1 VGTVVQAYNGYADV
15 ARALLTAAVL
25 ALVLGLHPRAEAAAS
40 PNAVARENALPGTS
54 SWLRP
59 LDGDVQIYGSEI
71 SAAPGDLL
79 EFHVST
85 PFRYRIL
92 VYRIGWYEGAGAR
105 LVACTPSCSGDEQ
118 GSVQLGA
125 DGPTAQ
131 PLHAHWPVTDV
142 LPAGL
147 DWTSGYYLV
156 EAEATTG
163 SGAGHVGT
171 TWVIIRQAEDVLPS
185 QILVQVPVNTWEAYN
200 SWGGNG
206 LYTVPRASRVSF
218 GRPFDA
224 EAVSPLWWEIQLV
237 RFLER
242 EGYDVSYQ
250 TDLDT
255 NNDVSTLVQH
265 RLVIV
270 AGHDE
275 YWTLAMRDG
284 FDSALA
290 AGTNLAFTGSNDAY
304 WNIRYEDEGQT
315 IVTYKSLYDPNPDPA
330 QKTAMFR
337 ELGRPE
343 CLLEGV
349 QHADIRI
356 LDNPLDYTVTA
367 AGATDPWLAG
377 TGLAAGDRIAGV
389 VGREHDALAPYPGC
403 AHPGQ
408 TVLFHYDG
416 AGDLPADAVKYTAPS
431 GARVF
436 ASGAQEF
443 SWALDGW
450 RSDGTLAPPVPVGS
464 DRSAPADPRVQ
475 QFMRNALD
483 DLTRPAAPVQVLR
496 HRIGDVIHVWTGR
509 PADVR
514 VTARLIYR
522 QHNADAPVLVC
533 ANRGPCLVPRATE
546 PGTYRFIAE
555 FVDAW
560 GRASAP
566 AYSSPWATP

>member
-1 VGTVVQAYNGYADV
+1 V

-25 ALVLGLHPRAEAAAS
+25 ALFFGMHAHAGAAPL
-40 PNAVARENALPGTS
+40 PNAVVRENTLPGTS
-54 SWLRP
+54 SWQRQ
-59 LDGDVQIYGSEI
+59 LDGDVLIYGSEI

-92 VYRIGWYEGAGAR
+92 VYRLGWYGGAGAR
-105 LVACTPSCSGDEQ
+105 QVACLPSCSGDEQ
-118 GSVQLGA
+118 GRVQPGA
-125 DGPTAQ
+125 DPPTAQ
-131 PLHAHWPVTDV
+131 PLRANWPVTDV
-142 LPAGL
+142 LSTGL
-147 DWTSGYYLV
+147 NWTSGYYLV
-156 EAEATTG
+156 EAEATSG

-171 TWVIIRQAEDVLPS
+171 TYVIVRQSGDALPS
-185 QILVQVPVNTWEAYN
+185 QVLVQVPVNTWEAYN
-200 SWGGNG
+200 SWGGNS
-206 LYTVPRASRVSF
+206 LYTVPRAYRVSF
-218 GRPFDA
+218 DRPFDA
-224 EAVSPLWWEIQLV
+224 AAASPLWWEIQLV

-255 NNDVSTLVQH
+255 NFDPSTLVQH

-284 FDSALA
+284 FDNALA

-304 WNIRYEDEGQT
+304 WNVRYEDGGRT
-315 IVTYKSLYDPNPDPA
+315 ILTYKSMYDPNPDPT

-337 ELGRPE
+337 EIGRPE

-356 LDNPLDYTVTA
+356 LDHPLDYTVTA
-367 AGATDPWLAG
+367 AGASDPWLAG
-377 TGLAAGDRIAGV
+377 TGLGAGDRIAGI
-389 VGREHDALAPYPGC
+389 VGREHDSLAPYPGC
-403 AHPGQ
+403 SHPGQ
-408 TVLFHYDG
+408 TVLFHYEG
-416 AGDLPADAVKYTAPS
+416 PGDLPADAVKYTAAS

-436 ASGAQEF
+436 AAGAQEF

-450 RSDGTLAPPVPVGS
+450 RSNDTIAPAAPVSS
-464 DRSAPADPRVQ
+464 DRGAPADPRVQ

-483 DLTRPAAPVQVLR
+483 DLTRPAAPLQVVR
-496 HRIGDVIHVWTGR
+496 HRVGDLIHVATGR

-514 VTARLIYR
+514 VTGRLIYR
-522 QHNADAPVLVC
+522 QRDGGPPVLVC
-533 ANRGPCLVPRATE
+533 SNRGPCLVPRVTE
-546 PGTYRFIAE
+546 PGTYRFSAE

-566 AYSSPWATP
+566 TYSSLWTTR

>member
-1 VGTVVQAYNGYADV
+1 M
-15 ARALLTAAVL
+15 ARALLIAAVL
-25 ALVLGLHPRAEAAAS
+25 ALLLGMHAHAGAAPS
-40 PNAVARENALPGTS
+40 PNAVARENALPGTT
-54 SWLRP
+54 SWQRHV
-59 LDGDVQIYGSEI
+59 DGDILIYGSEI

-92 VYRIGWYEGAGAR
+92 VYRLGWYGGAGAR
-105 LVACTPSCSGDEQ
+105 EIACIPSCAGDEQ
-118 GSVQLGA
+118 GRVQPGA
-125 DGPTAQ
+125 DPPTAQ
-131 PLHAHWPVTDV
+131 PLRANWPITDV
-142 LPAGL
+142 LSAGL

-171 TWVIIRQAEDVLPS
+171 TYVIVRQSGDATPS
-185 QILVQVPVNTWEAYN
+185 QVLVQVPVNTWEAYN
-200 SWGGNG
+200 SWGGNS
-206 LYTVPRASRVSF
+206 LYTVPRAYRVSF
-218 GRPFDA
+218 DRPFDA
-224 EAVSPLWWEIQLV
+224 AAASPLWWEIQLV

-255 NNDVSTLVQH
+255 NADPETLVRH

-284 FDSALA
+284 FENALG

-304 WNIRYEDEGQT
+304 WNIRYEDGGRT
-315 IVTYKSLYDPNPDPA
+315 VMTYKSMYDPNPDPT

-337 ELGRPE
+337 EIGRPE
-343 CLLEGV
+343 CLLEGI

-356 LDNPLDYTVTA
+356 LGHPLDYTVTA

-377 TGLAAGDRIAGV
+377 TGLHAGDRIAGV
-389 VGREHDALAPYPGC
+389 VGREHDSLAPYPGC

-408 TVLFHYDG
+408 VVLFHYEEAD
-416 AGDLPADAVKYTAPS
+416 DLPADAVKYTAPS

-436 ASGAQEF
+436 AAGAQEF

-450 RSDGTLAPPVPVGS
+450 RSDDTIAPAAPVSS
-464 DRSAPADPRVQ
+464 DRGAPADPRVQ

-483 DLTRPAAPVQVLR
+483 DLTRPAAPAQVIR
-496 HRIGDVIHVWTGR
+496 HRVGNSVHVSTGR
-509 PADVR
+509 PADAR
-514 VTARLIYR
+514 VTGRLIFR
-522 QHNADAPVLVC
+522 QRDGETPVLVC
-533 ANRGPCLVPRATE
+533 SKGPCDVPVVTE

-560 GRASAP
+560 GRVSAP
-566 AYSSPWATP
+566 TYSTAWTKH

>member
-1 VGTVVQAYNGYADV
+1 M

-25 ALVLGLHPRAEAAAS
+25 ALLLGMYAHAGAAPL

-54 SWLRP
+54 SWQRH
-59 LDGDVQIYGSEI
+59 LDGDILIYGSEI
-71 SAAPGDLL
+71 SAAPGDVV

-85 PFRYRIL
+85 QYRYRIV
-92 VYRIGWYEGAGAR
+92 VYRLGWYAGAGAR
-105 LVACTPSCSGDEQ
+105 QVACLPSCAGDEQ
-118 GSVQLGA
+118 GRVQPGA
-125 DGPTAQ
+125 DPPTAQ
-131 PLHAHWPVTDV
+131 PLHANWPVTDV
-142 LPAGL
+142 LQTGS

-156 EAEATTG
+156 EAEATNG
-163 SGAGHVGT
+163 AGAGHVGT
-171 TWVIIRQAEDVLPS
+171 TYVIVRQAGDAPPS

-200 SWGGNG
+200 SWGGNS
-206 LYTVPRASRVSF
+206 LYTVPRAYRVSF
-218 GRPFDA
+218 DRPFDA
-224 EAVSPLWWEIQLV
+224 AAASPLWWEIQLV
-237 RFLER
+237 RFLEK

-255 NNDVSTLVQH
+255 NNDVSTLEDH

-284 FDSALA
+284 FDNALA
-290 AGTNLAFTGSNDAY
+290 SGTNLAFTGSNDAY
-304 WNIRYEDEGQT
+304 WNIRYEDGGRT
-315 IVTYKSLYDPNPDPA
+315 ILTYKSMYDPNPDPT

-337 ELGRPE
+337 EIGRPE

-356 LDNPLDYTVTA
+356 LDHPLDYTVTA
-367 AGATDPWLAG
+367 AGASDPWLAG
-377 TGLAAGDRIAGV
+377 TGLAAGSTIAGV
-389 VGREHDALAPYPGC
+389 VGREHDSLAPYPGC

-408 TVLFHYDG
+408 VVLFHYEG
-416 AGDLPADAVKYTAPS
+416 PGDLQADAVKYTAPS

-450 RSDGTLAPPVPVGS
+450 RSDDTLAPAAPVSS

-483 DLTRPAAPVQVLR
+483 DLTRPAAPVQVIR
-496 HRIGDVIHVWTGR
+496 HRVGGIVHVSTGR
-509 PADVR
+509 PADAR
-514 VTARLIYR
+514 VTGRLVFR
-522 QHNADAPVLVC
+522 QRNGDPPILVC
-533 ANRGPCLVPRATE
+533 SHGPCDVPVVTE

-555 FVDAW
+555 FVDEW
-560 GRASAP
+560 GRESAP
-566 AYSSPWATP
+566 AYSTAWTKR

>member
-1 VGTVVQAYNGYADV
+1 M

-25 ALVLGLHPRAEAAAS
+25 ALFLGLHVHAEAAPS

-54 SWLRP
+54 SWQRH
-59 LDGDVQIYGSEI
+59 LDGDVQIYSSEI
-71 SAAPGDLL
+71 SAAPGDDL

-92 VYRIGWYEGAGAR
+92 VYRLGWYAGAGAR
-105 LVACTPSCSGDEQ
+105 LVTCVPSCASDEQ
-118 GSVQLGA
+118 GRVQPGA
-125 DGPTAQ
+125 DPPSAQ
-131 PLHAHWPVTDV
+131 PLRANWPVTDV
-142 LPAGL
+142 LPTGV

-156 EAEATTG
+156 EAEAT
-163 SGAGHVGT
+163 SGAAAGQVGT
-171 TWVIIRQAEDVLPS
+171 TYVIVRQADDAEPA
-185 QILVQVPVNTWEAYN
+185 QILIQVPVNTWEAYN
-200 SWGGNG
+200 SWGGNS
-206 LYTVPRASRVSF
+206 LYTVPRAYRVSF
-218 GRPFDA
+218 DRPFDA
-224 EAVSPLWWEIQLV
+224 EAASPLWWEIQLV

-255 NNDVSTLVQH
+255 NDDPSTLLRH

-284 FDSALA
+284 FDDALA

-304 WNIRYEDEGQT
+304 WNVRYEDGGRT
-315 IVTYKSLYDPNPDPA
+315 ILTYKSMYDPNPDPT

-337 ELGRPE
+337 EIGRPE

-356 LDNPLDYTVTA
+356 LDHPLDYTVTA
-367 AGATDPWLAG
+367 AGAGDPWLTG
-377 TGLAAGDRIAGV
+377 TGLKAGDRIAGV
-389 VGREHDALAPYPGC
+389 VGREHDSLAPYPGC
-403 AHPGQ
+403 LHPGQ
-408 TVLFHYDG
+408 VVLFHYEG
-416 AGDLPADAVKYTAPS
+416 AGDLPADAVKYTAAG

-450 RSDGTLAPPVPVGS
+450 RADDTIVPAAPVSS
-464 DRSAPADPRVQ
+464 DRGAPSDPRVQ

-483 DLTRPAAPVQVLR
+483 DLTRPAPPVQVVR
-496 HRIGDVIHVWTGR
+496 QRVGDVVHVTTGR
-509 PADVR
+509 PIDAR
-514 VTARLIYR
+514 VTGRLIFR
-522 QHNADAPVLVC
+522 LRNDDAPVLVC

-546 PGTYRFIAE
+546 PGMYRFAAE

-566 AYSSPWATP
+566 TYSTSWTTR

>member
-1 VGTVVQAYNGYADV
+1 V

-25 ALVLGLHPRAEAAAS
+25 ALLLGMHARAEAAPS

-54 SWLRP
+54 SWQRR

-92 VYRIGWYEGAGAR
+92 VYRLGWYAGTGGR
-105 LVACTPSCSGDEQ
+105 LMGCLPSCSGDEQ
-118 GSVQLGA
+118 GLVQPGA
-125 DGPTAQ
+125 DSPAAQ
-131 PLHAHWPVTDV
+131 PLRANWPVTDV
-142 LPAGL
+142 LATGL

-156 EAEATTG
+156 EAEATSG
-163 SGAGHVGT
+163 SAAGHVGT
-171 TWVIIRQAEDVLPS
+171 TYVIVRQADDALPS

-200 SWGGNG
+200 SWGGNS
-206 LYTVPRASRVSF
+206 LYTVPRAYRVSF
-218 GRPFDA
+218 DRPFDA
-224 EAVSPLWWEIQLV
+224 EAASPLWWEIQLV

-242 EGYDVSYQ
+242 EGYDVAYQ

-255 NNDVSTLVQH
+255 NFDVGTLVRH

-284 FDSALA
+284 FDNALA

-304 WNIRYEDEGQT
+304 WNVRYEDGGRT
-315 IVTYKSLYDPNPDPA
+315 ILTFKSMYDPNPDRT

-337 ELGRPE
+337 EIGRPE

-356 LDNPLDYTVTA
+356 LDHPLDYSVTA
-367 AGATDPWLAG
+367 AGASDPWLSG
-377 TGLAAGDRIAGV
+377 TGLGAGDRIVGV
-389 VGREHDALAPYPGC
+389 VGREHDSLAAYPGC

-408 TVLFHYDG
+408 TVLFHYEG
-416 AGDLPADAVKYTAPS
+416 SGDLPADAVKYTAAS

-450 RSDGTLAPPVPVGS
+450 RSDDTIAPAAPVSS
-464 DRSAPADPRVQ
+464 DRGAAADPRVQ

-483 DLTRPAAPVQVLR
+483 DLTRPAAPTQVVR
-496 HRIGDVIHVWTGR
+496 HRVGDLIHVSTGR

-514 VTARLIYR
+514 VTGRLIYR
-522 QHNADAPVLVC
+522 QRNGDTPVLVC
-533 ANRGPCLVPRATE
+533 SNPESCLVPRVTE
-546 PGTYRFIAE
+546 PGTYRFAAE

-560 GRASAP
+560 GRASAST
-566 AYSSPWATP
+566 YSSAWTKR

>member
-1 VGTVVQAYNGYADV
+1 V
-15 ARALLTAAVL
+15 AVL
-25 ALVLGLHPRAEAAAS
+25 ALLLGLHANAEAAPS

-54 SWLRP
+54 SWQRP
-59 LDGDVQIYGSEI
+59 LDGDVLIYGSEI

-92 VYRIGWYEGAGAR
+92 VYRLGWYAGAGAR
-105 LVACTPSCSGDEQ
+105 LMDCVPSCAGDEQ
-118 GSVQLGA
+118 GRVQAGA
-125 DGPTAQ
+125 DPAVAQ
-131 PLHAHWPVTDV
+131 PLRANWPVTDV
-142 LPAGL
+142 FSTGL

-171 TWVIIRQAEDVLPS
+171 TYVIVRQADDALPS

-200 SWGGNG
+200 SWGGNS
-206 LYTVPRASRVSF
+206 LYTVPRAYRVSF
-218 GRPFDA
+218 DRPFDA
-224 EAVSPLWWEIQLV
+224 QAASPLWWEIQLV

-255 NNDVSTLVQH
+255 DVDVGTLVRH

-284 FDSALA
+284 FDNALA
-290 AGTNLAFTGSNDAY
+290 AGTNLAFTSSNDAY
-304 WNIRYEDEGQT
+304 WNVRYEDGGRT
-315 IVTYKSLYDPNPDPA
+315 ILTYKSTYDPNPDTT

-337 ELGRPE
+337 EIGRPE

-356 LDNPLDYTVTA
+356 LDHPLDYTVTA
-367 AGATDPWLAG
+367 AGASDPWLAG
-377 TGLAAGDRIAGV
+377 TGLRAGDRVVGV
-389 VGREHDALAPYPGC
+389 VGREHDSLAPYPGC

-408 TVLFHYDG
+408 TVLFHYEG
-416 AGDLPADAVKYTAPS
+416 SGGDLPADAVKYTAPS
-431 GARVF
+431 GARAF

-450 RSDGTLAPPVPVGS
+450 RADDTIAPAAPVSS
-464 DRSAPADPRVQ
+464 DRGAPADPRIQ

-483 DLTRPAAPVQVLR
+483 DLTRPAAPVQVVR
-496 HRIGDVIHVWTGR
+496 HRVGDLIHVSTGR
-509 PADVR
+509 PLDVR
-514 VTARLIYR
+514 VMGRIIFR
-522 QHNADAPVLVC
+522 QRSGDTPVLVC
-533 ANRGPCLVPRATE
+533 SDRGSCLVPRVTE
-546 PGTYRFIAE
+546 PGTYRFAAE

-566 AYSSPWATP
+566 TYSSAWSTRYR